1 MKESIF
7 VSLELGEL
15 IKRVRKGK
23 GFRQEDLA
31 DDLISTATISNI
43 ERGAY
48 TVSKSKL
55 EHICSKLGLDLD
67 HLSLPKQEE
76 LSEEE
81 IRFELV
87 MIEHDID
94 ACNFEHA
101 WKGLQRLSLEND
113 HPLLAWLYYLRG
125 KYYLRKKVWN
135 QASVYFSKGIQVV
148 GNHPEM
154 ISSNIQ
160 AACYNELSR
169 IAYYQNDL
177 EQAIQY
183 VKEGLSVFVPN
194 REREYYQYHLMVNKV
209 IYLKNQNRVE
219 EALRTLNAMWKEME
233 KIKSTEVLL
242 NMYELQAE
250 LLNKTERYEE
260 ATTYA
265 LAGMELA
272 RIEGNHERLFD
283 LWTVLGSSYIYLEQW
298 KKAEQC
304 LRSALRLKDRIK
316 KEYLLISTYTQLGKL
331 YSITGKMKWAIST
344 LEEAVRLGKQ
354 TNDVFRL
361 CEALEALGDSYLR
374 QNQYKKARRSYES
387 ALLLAEQHFLK
398 AQAMNILLKLAC
410 CCQKDDPENYQKYI
424 ESFFQMHIQLQE
436 RREIGMKMENQIES
450 LKLHSDP
457 PGG

>member
-7 VSLELGEL
+7 VSLKLGEL
-15 IKRVRKGK
+15 IKKARKGK

-55 EHICSKLGLDLD
+55 EHVCSKLELDLENIN
-67 HLSLPKQEE
+67 LPEKEE
-76 LSEEE
+76 FSEREMQFLLIMLE
-81 IRFELV
+81 Q
-87 MIEHDID
+87 DID
-94 ACNFEHA
+94 ACNLEHA
-101 WKGLQRLSLEND
+101 WKSLQNFSIASD
-113 HPLLAWLYYLRG
+113 HPLQAWFYYLKG
-125 KYYLRKKVWN
+125 KYYFKKNVWN
-135 QASVYFSKGIQVV
+135 QASVCFSKGIQVID
-148 GNHPEM
+148 NFPEV
-154 ISSNIQ
+154 IYSNIS

-169 IAYYQNDL
+169 IAYYQNDI
-177 EQAIQY
+177 EQALNY
-183 VKEGLSVFVPN
+183 VNTGIEIFVQSG
-194 REREYYQYHLMVNKV
+194 ERVYLEYQLLVNKV
-209 IYLKNQNRVE
+209 IYLKNQKRIE
-219 EALRTLNAMWKEME
+219 EALRTLHLMWNEMD

-242 NMYELQAE
+242 NMYELHAE

-298 KKAEQC
+298 NKAEQC
-304 LRSALRLKDRIK
+304 LQSALRLKERIK

-331 YSITGKMKWAIST
+331 YSTTGKVRVAIHT

-354 TNDVFRL
+354 TNDAFRL
-361 CEALEALGDSYLR
+361 CEALEVLGDCYLR
-374 QNQYKKARRSYES
+374 KDKNKKAKKSYEE
-387 ALLLAEQHFLK
+387 ALYIAEQHALK
-398 AQAMNILLKLAC
+398 VQARNILLKLAC
-410 CCQKDDPENYQKYI
+410 CCQKSDPENYQKYI

-436 RREIGMKMENQIES
+436 RREIAMKLENQIDS

-457 PGG
+457 PGS